1 MRLLSARIRDYR
13 LHRDL
18 TVNFDPRF
26 TVIAGP
32 NQSGK
37 STLAEALHRALFL
50 PVKTGGA
57 VLEGM
62 KTDPF
67 MADPEVVL
75 AFAAG
80 GDTWTLRKRF
90 AGSRGSIALQDSGGR
105 SLQGDAAEERLA
117 ELIGTAAV
125 ARNRAAADQLKERWG
140 HLWVWQGSASDNP
153 LALSSSAYDH
163 DRLVERLQA
172 GADLGV
178 QSPLDLAV
186 LDDIQT
192 RWATVFTPGSAT
204 RAPQLRRGSELQRA
218 REAMQ
223 QAEVELAAIGD
234 TLQQQAQAQ
243 QAYAAA
249 TELQDRLAIELPQRR
264 KERQALEER
273 LGRSREL
280 QTLIDQEGPLLE
292 GLRKQLDEQRR
303 DQQELQQQGQ
313 RVAALEAALAPKAA
327 EHGALCSKLPAAEQ
341 QRQAART
348 QLDTLR
354 QASAT
359 GTTAA
364 EQIEQRLS
372 RVRLQLQ
379 KQELAQQLSRVEQL
393 QADLTGLEKDLQ
405 RLPAID
411 AKAVEALRRLGET
424 VQTSR
429 ARAEAMATGLE
440 VIRAGQSIRVDGE
453 DLTAGTTRL
462 LAEPTVLRVGNDVE
476 LRLVPGGG
484 TTAAAAQQKL
494 QDADAA
500 LGKALRLW
508 QVSSVEEAATAE
520 RRRSDLLAERERLAA
535 QRGAEDPASI
545 RQRLTALEAQLAA
558 QPADPID
565 DTASDQDSTARL
577 ASLELDLQNARAVR
591 TQALAAEQQ
600 QQRSLEASEA
610 ALEALKASIET
621 TSQALRDG
629 ESQLLEART
638 RINAVLQRCR
648 SAANLETVITELV
661 TRLQQSEARLAALV
675 AERAALEPDHL
686 DLQARSLDRAIA
698 TLQQQEREAH
708 EARIRAESRLHGDG
722 RIDLQAELEQ
732 KQAELESRRVERE
745 RLEQEAGTL
754 NLLRQLLEEEQN
766 AMASQYAAPL
776 TKRIATYL
784 AHVFPDAPRTA
795 LSYDARHGFQQ
806 LQWRRGGEAAF
817 PFEVLSTGAREQF
830 AAALRVAM
838 AEVLA
843 GAYDGSLPLLFDDA
857 FAHSDR
863 ERQAGVVRMLTEA
876 SAQGLQVV
884 LLTCDLERSTLIE
897 TATQVRLGSG

>member
-125 ARNRAAADQLKERWG
+125 ARNRAAAEQLKERWG

-153 LALSSSAYDH
+153 LALSSSVYDH

-204 RAPQLRRGSELQRA
+204 RAPQLRRGSALHRA
-218 REAMQ
+218 REAVQ
-223 QAEVELAAIGD
+223 QAEVDLAAIGD
-234 TLQQQAQAQ
+234 TLQQQQQAQ
-243 QAYAAA
+243 QAYGAA
-249 TELQDRLAIELPQRR
+249 TELQERLAIELPQRLQQ
-264 KERQALEER
+264 RQALEGT

-280 QTLIDQEGPLLE
+280 QTLIDQEGPVLAA
-292 GLRKQLDEQRR
+292 LRQQLDAQQR
-303 DQQELQQQGQ
+303 DQQELQHQGQ
-313 RVAALEAALAPKAA
+313 RVAALEAALAPNAQK
-327 EHGALCSKLPAAEQ
+327 LSDLISTLPAAEQ
-341 QRQAART
+341 QRQEARA
-348 QLDTLR
+348 QLDGLR
-354 QASAT
+354 QATAT
-359 GTTAA
+359 ATAAA
-364 EQIEQRLS
+364 EQIEHQLS
-372 RVRLQLQ
+372 RARLQLQ
-379 KQELAQQLSRVEQL
+379 RQELVQRLSRVEQL
-393 QADLTGLEKDLQ
+393 EADLTALDKNLG

-411 AKAVEALRRLGET
+411 ARAVEGLRRLEQSL
-424 VQTSR
+424 QTSR

-440 VIRAGQSIRVDGE
+440 VIRAGQSIRLNGDA
-453 DLTAGTTRL
+453 LAAGTTRL
-462 LAEPTVLRVGNDVE
+462 LAGPAVLTVGDEVE

-484 TTAAAAQQKL
+484 TSAAEAQQKL

-500 LGKALRLW
+500 LSKALKLW
-508 QVSSVEEAATAE
+508 PVNNVEEAAKAE
-520 RRRSDLLAERERLAA
+520 RRRSDLLAERERLVA
-535 QRGAEDPASI
+535 QRGAEDPALI
-545 RQRLTALEAQLAA
+545 RQSLAALEEQLAES
-558 QPADPID
+558 PAEPSGDQASEPDPAARI
-565 DTASDQDSTARL
+565 ASR
-577 ASLELDLQNARAVR
+577 ELDLKNARAIR
-591 TQALAAEQQ
+591 TQALAAEHQQ
-600 QQRSLEASEA
+600 QHSLEASDK
-610 ALEALKASIET
+610 ALEALRSSIEAT
-621 TSQALRDG
+621 NQALRDG
-629 ESQLLEART
+629 ERQLLEART
-638 RINAVLQRCR
+638 RIDAVLQRCG
-648 SAANLETVITELV
+648 STASLKAVITELAER
-661 TRLQQSEARLAALV
+661 TQQSEARLAALA
-675 AERAALEPDHL
+675 AERAALEPDNL

-698 TLQQQEREAH
+698 TLQQQEREAD
-708 EARIRAESRLHGDG
+708 EARIRAEGRLHGDG
-722 RIDLQAELEQ
+722 RIDLQAEQEQ
-732 KQAELESRRVERE
+732 KQAELESRRGEQE

-776 TKRIATYL
+776 TERIATYL

-806 LQWRRGGEAAF
+806 LQWRRGSEAAF

-884 LLTCDLERSTLIE
+884 LLTCDPERSALIE
-897 TATQVRLGSG
+897 AAAQVRLGSG